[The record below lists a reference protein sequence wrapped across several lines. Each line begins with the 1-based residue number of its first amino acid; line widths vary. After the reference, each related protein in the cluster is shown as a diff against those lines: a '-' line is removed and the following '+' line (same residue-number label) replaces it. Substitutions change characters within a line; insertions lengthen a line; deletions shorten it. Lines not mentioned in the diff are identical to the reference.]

1 MMKILLT
8 IHEELVA
15 DSGAAG
21 STLMLGNTYEQLGHE
36 VVYFSFD
43 NLPGWMP
50 LSLKD
55 LLFPVFVAAYLL
67 REGAAEKFDVIDAST
82 GDSFFW
88 ASFFNR
94 GKQRPVL
101 VSRSHYL
108 EHFEHLQC
116 LEENRLGT
124 LDLNWYYPLYRGS
137 INLWQVASSM
147 KRSNLVFLL
156 NHREKEYLSQNLEVA
171 SEKVHV
177 VANGIPDHFLG
188 LASAPH
194 PNEMNE
200 AVSIALVGTYILR
213 KGINYSVPA
222 LNAILRRF
230 PNVKCSF
237 YGTQR
242 PEDQVKKDFDSDLRD
257 RITVVPQYAHA
268 SLPTL
273 LENHQISILA
283 SNYEAFGKALIE
295 TMACG
300 LAPIVT
306 ATAGP
311 LEIVQDG
318 YDALVVPLRDR
329 EAIEAALEKLLRDP
343 AYLNQLRTQAYKTAQ
358 KYSWMRTAQAR
369 ITLYEQAR
377 QPRSSAVDYAT
388 SRR

>member
-1 MMKILLT
+1 MKILLT
-8 IHEELVA
+8 IHEELTV

-21 STLMLGNTYEQLGHE
+21 STLMLGKTYEQLGHE
-36 VVYFSFD
+36 VVYFSFSD
-43 NLPGWMP
+43 LPEWMP

-55 LLFPVFVAAYLL
+55 LLFPVFVAGYLL
-67 REGAAEKFDVIDAST
+67 KDGAAEKFDVIDAST

-88 ASFFNR
+88 TSLFDK
-94 GKQRPVL
+94 GEQRPVL

-108 EHFEHLQC
+108 EHIEHLQC

-124 LDLNWYYPLYRGS
+124 LELSWYYPLYRGG
-137 INLWQVASSM
+137 INLWQVASSI
-147 KRSNLVFLL
+147 RGSDLVFLL
-156 NHREKEYLSQNLEVA
+156 NQSEKDYLSRNLEV
-171 SEKVHV
+171 SPEKIHI
-177 VANGIPDHFLG
+177 VANGIPDQFLG
-188 LASAPH
+188 LASAPLLH
-194 PNEMNE
+194 ETNET
-200 AVSIALVGTYILR
+200 VSIALVGTYILR

-222 LNAILRRF
+222 LNAILTRF
-230 PNVKCSF
+230 PHVKCSF

-242 PEDQVKKDFDSDLRD
+242 PEVQVKKEFDPELRE
-257 RITVVPQYAHA
+257 RINVVPHYPHA

-318 YDALVVPLRDR
+318 HDALVVPLRDR
-329 EAIEAALEKLLRDP
+329 EAIEAALEKLLTDP
-343 AYLNQLRTQAYKTAQ
+343 AHLNQLRTHAYNTAQ
-358 KYSWMRTAQAR
+358 KYSWMQTAQER
-369 ITLYEQAR
+369 IAHYNKVRMPNPST
-377 QPRSSAVDYAT
+377 VDYAA
-388 SRR
+388 SRQ